1 MPKKP
6 SRKTL
11 NSFVSET
18 NHCNTVAIQT
28 LSSNINAV
36 EDITSFEISGY
47 HCKLVALKEDQS
59 KPVIIESVKGSRQ
72 YRYVQDEI
80 VHFCLDG
87 KWFALCKENC
97 AKTQINFLEAHEPV
111 DRKLFFNLTERE
123 LQIVQLVC
131 HGLLT
136 KQIAAQLYISEFT
149 VSTYIKTIFNKLG
162 VRSRAAMVYKFTQ
175 SNLTDTQSVR

>member
-6 SRKTL
+6 SNKTL
-11 NSFVSET
+11 NSLASDPNCCGIVD
-18 NHCNTVAIQT
+18 AQAMG
-28 LSSNINAV
+28 SNRNAV
-36 EDITSFEISGY
+36 EDITSFELSG
-47 HCKLVALKEDQS
+47 HLCKLVALKESQS
-59 KPVIIESVKGSRQ
+59 GPVIIESVRGSRQ

-87 KWFALCKENC
+87 KWFALYKESC
-97 AKTQINFLEAHEPV
+97 ATTPMNFLEAHEPV
-111 DRKLFFNLTERE
+111 DRKLLFNLTERE

-149 VSTYIKTIFNKLG
+149 VNTYIKTIFNKLG

-175 SNLTDTQSVR
+175 SNLTDTQSIR

>member
-6 SRKTL
+6 SNKTL
-11 NSFVSET
+11 NSFASDPNCCGIVD
-18 NHCNTVAIQT
+18 AQAMG
-28 LSSNINAV
+28 SNRNAV
-36 EDITSFEISGY
+36 EDITSFELSG
-47 HCKLVALKEDQS
+47 HLCKLVALKESQS
-59 KPVIIESVKGSRQ
+59 GPVIIESVRGSRQ

-87 KWFALCKENC
+87 KWFALCKESC
-97 AKTQINFLEAHEPV
+97 AKTQMNFLEAQEPV
-111 DRKLFFNLTERE
+111 DRKLLFNLTERE

-149 VSTYIKTIFNKLG
+149 VNTYIKTIFNKLG

-175 SNLTDTQSVR
+175 SNLKDTQSIR

>member
-6 SRKTL
+6 GSKTL
-11 NSFVSET
+11 NSFASET
-18 NHCNTVAIQT
+18 NHRDTVAIQAIDD
-28 LSSNINAV
+28 NINAV
-36 EDITSFEISGY
+36 EDITSFELSGY

-59 KPVIIESVKGSRQ
+59 MPVIIESVKGSRQ
-72 YRYVQDEI
+72 HRYVHDEI

-87 KWFALCKENC
+87 KWFALCKESC
-97 AKTQINFLEAHEPV
+97 VKTKMNFLEADESV
-111 DRKLFFNLTERE
+111 DRKSLFNLTERE

-149 VSTYIKTIFNKLG
+149 VNTYIKTIFNKLG

-175 SNLTDTQSVR
+175 SNLTDTQSIR